1 MLRTA
6 IITLAAVALLMGLGA
21 WGMTH
26 LADAARPFA
35 PPLTFKSLRIVRGGI
50 ELGDVLLYTTRAR
63 AHARTM
69 SFNWSSSLRPQV
81 EIGDLQVDAGPMHAR
96 FAQVRAH
103 PTNGG
108 WRLEGAGRID
118 SHHLALRGRVDLVSR
133 SVHLFAA
140 SGPLFRGRIQGADIQ
155 FDALRVNMQRDAQP
169 SAQVTGVEVRRDGI
183 WWGGGEVA
191 VTRAA
196 CGLQPTLSGG
206 HAWYAPSGAT
216 SNGATSNGT
225 DSSRR
230 ASSSRVR
237 CAIRFADVSL
247 QVATPIG
254 VRHIE
259 VHEGD
264 LQADSIAVRASAPEG
279 NGALVAATDR
289 TWAFIEGSIDLAQL
303 PDIEGLSATGAA
315 RGQLALVRVGQ
326 ITRAHLQGRI
336 DGQIDNAAIATAPV
350 DVSGTTFDV
359 DIQHR
364 SGHLAVEVINLQR
377 GGVHASARVSADARV
392 VEVSVELAPTTCQA
406 LWAAIPSA
414 LRGPYVDAQLSGHIA
429 PHVHFRLPRANAKK
443 LTLVWKGPS
452 DCIVDALK
460 TRAAHLPPAQVSGP
474 RDDVDWLLRDFRLPV
489 RYATRPVEVGPGT
502 ATYVPISQLPRW
514 VGAAAIVS
522 EDSSFNRGRALNLG
536 LLRRALIFNL
546 DRGRYVYGGSTIP
559 QQLAKNLFLTRQKT
573 LARKLQEALVALRMV
588 QVVPTRRIL
597 ELYLNC
603 IEFAPNVY
611 GIERAA
617 RHYFQKGARSLTP
630 KEAAFLGISKPSPR
644 YAASMRRRGSTPQ
657 TAHFREY
664 MRRIIDR
671 MRKRGAITRAQ
682 AAAARPFRIRWH
694 AGRRISQAEN
704 RRSDSKL

>member
-1 MLRTA
+1 MLRTT
-6 IITLAAVALLMGLGA
+6 IITLTAVALLMVLGDWGL
-21 WGMTH
+21 TH
-26 LADAARPFA
+26 LVDAARPFA
-35 PPLTFKSLRIVRGGI
+35 PPVTFSSLRIVPGGI
-50 ELGDVLLYTTRAR
+50 RVTDVLLYTSRAR
-63 AHARTM
+63 ANAQ
-69 SFNWSSSLRPQV
+69 SIDLDWSSSLRPDV
-81 EIGDLQVDAGPMHAR
+81 AIGDLQVDAGPMHAR
-96 FAQVRAH
+96 FPQIYAH
-103 PTNGG
+103 PTTAG
-108 WRLEGAGRID
+108 WRIEGAGRIA
-118 SHHLALRGRVDLVSR
+118 SHDLDLRGRVDLAAR

-140 SGPLFRGRIQGADIQ
+140 AGPLFRGRIERADLQ
-155 FDALRVNMQRDAQP
+155 FDALHVNMPPTAKA
-169 SAQVTGVEVRRDGI
+169 SAYVTGVEVRRGGV
-183 WWGGGEVA
+183 WWGGGDVA

-206 HAWYAPSGAT
+206 HAWYAPSASP
-216 SNGATSNGT
+216 SNGTAASNGT
-225 DSSRR
+225 DSTR
-230 ASSSRVR
+230 ALPAPVG
-237 CAIRFADVSL
+237 CPIRFADVLL

-254 VRHIE
+254 VRHIQ

-264 LQADSIAVRASAPEG
+264 VQAGSIAVRASAPEG
-279 NGALVAATDR
+279 AGALVAATDR
-289 TWAFIEGSIDLAQL
+289 TWALIEGSIDLAQL
-303 PDIEGLSATGAA
+303 PDIKGLSATGAA
-315 RGQLALVRVGQ
+315 RGQVALVRVGES
-326 ITRAHLQGRI
+326 TRAHLRGRV
-336 DGQIDNAAIATAPV
+336 DAQLDNAAIATEPV

-364 SGHLAVEVINLQR
+364 SGHLTVDVINLQR
-377 GGVHASARVSADARV
+377 AGVQASARIVADAEV
-392 VEVSVELAPTTCQA
+392 VEARVELAPTTCQA

-414 LRGPYVDAQLSGHIA
+414 LRGPYADAELSGQIA
-429 PHVHFRLPRANAKK
+429 PQVHFRMPRANAKK

-460 TRAAHLPPAQVSGP
+460 THADHLPPAQVSGA

-489 RYATRPVEVGPGT
+489 HYATRPVEVGPGT
-502 ATYVPISQLPRW
+502 AAYVPIGQLPRW

-522 EDSSFNRGRALNLG
+522 EDSSFNRGKALNLG
-536 LLRRALIFNL
+536 LLRRALMFNL

-664 MRRIIDR
+664 MRRIIER

-682 AAAARPFRIRWH
+682 ATAARPFRIQWH

-704 RRSDSKL
+704 RRSDSQL